1 MQQCRSQRNDVSTY
15 QSRNAN
21 TPRFSQLSGSGKRL
35 TSTTEVICA
44 TSRRLP
50 AFPSATRKSMS
61 CVNESISPGIGR
73 CERMAKKLDG
83 ILVEVNGGLVFS
95 VEVDGEL
102 ASRMT
107 DSNTRPAHAGEERT
121 R

>member
-1 MQQCRSQRNDVSTY
+1 
-15 QSRNAN
+15 
-21 TPRFSQLSGSGKRL
+21 
-35 TSTTEVICA
+35 
-44 TSRRLP
+44 
-50 AFPSATRKSMS
+50 
-61 CVNESISPGIGR
+61 
-73 CERMAKKLDG
+73 MAKNLDG
-83 ILVEVNGGLVFS
+83 ILLEVNGGLVFS